1 MIQRQQHPQQ
11 GQAAPQQPDYSTQMM
26 ATGVGTVTTGGGN
39 QVQGLVNQ
47 QMGAMPTNQQQQQQ
61 QVYNAN
67 IRPNIRPTIPA
78 QAVVA
83 GNVGRPSPNGAA
95 SPMVQQQQQ
104 QPQTPVQQVRPL
116 SVYQQ
121 QLLHMHIQS
130 N

>member
-11 GQAAPQQPDYSTQMM
+11 GQGAPQQPDYSTQMM
-26 ATGVGTVTTGGGN
+26 ATGVGTVTTGGGS
-39 QVQGLVNQ
+39 QVQGVANQ
-47 QMGAMPTNQQQQQQ
+47 QMGAMPPNQQQQ
-61 QVYNAN
+61 QVYNSN
-67 IRPNIRPTIPA
+67 IRPNIRPTIPV
-78 QAVVA
+78 QAAA
-83 GNVGRPSPNGAA
+83 GNVGRPSPNGAS
-95 SPMVQQQQQ
+95 SPMVQQQ